1 MQDDV
6 RLKYRIGWSGF
17 WHRLGKVSL
26 LRPALEPNLF
36 CRAEVLRAGKNL
48 MFVEATVMVERGE
61 GRIMVAKASSTL
73 AVIAKKWADEM
84 NAVD

>member
-36 CRAEVLRAGKNL
+36 CRAEV
-48 MFVEATVMVERGE
+48 
-61 GRIMVAKASSTL
+61 
-73 AVIAKKWADEM
+73 
-84 NAVD
+84 